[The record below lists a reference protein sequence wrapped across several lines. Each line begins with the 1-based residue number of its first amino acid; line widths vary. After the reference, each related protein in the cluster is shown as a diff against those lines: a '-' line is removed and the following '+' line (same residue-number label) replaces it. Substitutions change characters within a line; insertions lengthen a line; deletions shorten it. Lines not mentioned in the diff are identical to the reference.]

1 MPIIHRDQ
9 IIISISSAV
18 RRTGVSRKVVQECI
32 ARRLVQQPLTERELQ
47 ELRRIRRLRDLGVNL
62 QGIEIILQMRQR
74 ILDLQ
79 AELRHRESLFDAMGE
94 PDRIWHR
101 RLPWYTDWD

>member
-1 MPIIHRDQ
+1 MPITHRDQ

-18 RRTGVSRKVVQECI
+18 RRTGVSRQVVQECI
-32 ARRLVQQPLTERELQ
+32 ARRLVQQPLTEGELQ

-79 AELRHRESLFDAMGE
+79 AELRRRESLFDVIDE

>member
-1 MPIIHRDQ
+1 MSITHRDQ

-18 RRTGVSRKVVQECI
+18 RRTGVSRQVVQECI
-32 ARRLVQQPLTERELQ
+32 ARRLVQQPLTEGELQ
-47 ELRRIRRLRDLGVNL
+47 ELRRIRRLRELGVNL

-79 AELRHRESLFDAMGE
+79 AELRRRESPFDVMDE
-94 PDRIWHR
+94 PDRIWQR
-101 RLPWYTDWD
+101 RLPWHTDWD